1 MKNKIIIKK
10 MDDEE
15 KMEELIDELKK
26 DIKTKDNEIVRHL
39 DKIEALEQEIMRL
52 QNLIPGEASKIKIKK
67 WSR

>member
-1 MKNKIIIKK
+1 